1 MDGAARVRHGGAG
14 PTYAL
19 VGAPSREVHE
29 SAQVAHAA
37 RPRPPPRVLAM
48 TVTENTSPPTL
59 LPWTTFDST
68 APGPGRARF
77 RRAKRKSAE
86 PQRRLQLVQLGRLAG
101 CEGRAC
107 FPHFAG

>member
-1 MDGAARVRHGGAG
+1 MDRVARVRHGAAG

-37 RPRPPPRVLAM
+37 RPRPAPRVLAM

-59 LPWTTFDST
+59 LHWTRTSSL
-68 APGPGRARF
+68 GRPPADASLAM
-77 RRAKRKSAE
+77 AKRASGASGH
-86 PQRRLQLVQLGRLAG
+86 GRLVFVHCTPA
-101 CEGRAC
+101 
-107 FPHFAG
+107 